1 MLSYRDIGK
10 QIKIERIKQDLTQ
23 ETLAEKA
30 NISVSHLSGIERGT
44 TKLGLSAFFKI
55 ANALNASMD
64 TLLCYSLE
72 NKESKDAVMGNI
84 AEIIADCSR
93 NELIFIEDIIRSSK
107 NALRRFKENE

>member
-44 TKLGLSAFFKI
+44 TKLGLSAFFSI
-55 ANALNASMD
+55 ANALNASTDM
-64 TLLCYSLE
+64 LLCYSLE
-72 NKESKDAVMGNI
+72 NKESKDMILGNI
-84 AEIIADCSR
+84 AEIVADCSKK
-93 NELIFIEDIIRSSK
+93 ELIFIEDIIRSSK
-107 NALRRFKENE
+107 NALRRYADLQ